1 MAAIKPDIEAG
12 WEEALGDEFRK
23 SYFADLK
30 SFLVEEKKK
39 YRVYPPGSLIFNAFN
54 TTPFQ
59 EVRVVILG
67 QDPYHGPGQA
77 HGLCFSVPDSVAP
90 PPSLLN
96 IFREIERDLKI
107 PPPGQ
112 GNLTSWA
119 RQGVLLLNA
128 TLTVRQNQAGSH
140 QGKGWEVFT
149 DAAIRQLSDRHRGLI
164 FVLWGN
170 FAIAKKNLIDES
182 KHFILTAPHPSPLSA
197 SRGFIGCGHFS
208 RINDL
213 LEQMGRAP
221 VVWDLRIEQGAQS
234 AVSLD
239 GTGDCGNGL
248 INI

>member
-1 MAAIKPDIEAG
+1 MAEIKPDIEAG
-12 WEEALGDEFRK
+12 WAEALGDEFGK
-23 SYFADLK
+23 SYFSELK
-30 SFLVEEKKK
+30 MFLVEEKSK
-39 YRVYPPGSLIFNAFN
+39 YRIYPPGSLIFNAFK

-77 HGLCFSVPDSVAP
+77 HGLCFSVPEGIAP

-107 PPPGQ
+107 PAPGH

-140 QGKGWEVFT
+140 QGKGWETFT
-149 DAAIRQLSDRHRGLI
+149 DAVIRQLSSLHRGLI

-170 FAIAKKNLIDES
+170 FAIAKKNLIDAS
-182 KHFILTAPHPSPLSA
+182 KHFMLTAPHPSPLSA

-208 RINDL
+208 RINEL
-213 LEQMGRAP
+213 LAQMGQP
-221 VVWDLRIEQGAQS
+221 LIDWDLRKKAP
-234 AVSLD
+234 
-239 GTGDCGNGL
+239 TGNQNL
-248 INI
+248 